1 MIHSLTNYP
10 STNFLKGGFVVL
22 SLMRSL
28 HLLALYGRQ
37 IMPQRMGFPLRFFL
51 IFFLLLS
58 FYSCSKGGGD
68 GSGGGGALLSSNADL
83 AALQLSNGSLSPAFD
98 AEITDYL
105 AEAGFLLPSVTVI
118 PTVADL
124 TATVTVNGA
133 ATSSGTASSPIAL
146 AEGTNTI
153 HVDVTAEDGSTK
165 HYTVM
170 LTRQGVAAFAQEA
183 YIKGSDPS
191 ISGQFG
197 YSVSLSGDT
206 LVVADPSEGDLLH
219 DGAGAVYVFLRRD
232 GVWTQQA
239 VLQNSNSESGDR
251 FGSSVSLSGDTLAV
265 GATGEDSA
273 ATGVDGD
280 QTDNN
285 APGSGAVYL
294 FTRSGEI
301 WSQRAYLKGSNTD
314 TESSDQFGHSVSLSG
329 DTLVVGAIGE
339 NSSAT
344 GVNGDQTDNSL
355 STAGAVYIF
364 VRSNETWSQEAY
376 LKASNTGF
384 DAQFGHSVSLFKD
397 TLAVGAIGERS
408 AATGV
413 NGNQADSSLAE
424 AGAVY
429 VFVRNAGVWTQE
441 AYIKASNTE
450 FGDRF
455 GQSVSLSDDTL
466 AVGAIGENS
475 ASTGVNGDQTDNSLS
490 TAGAVYIFIRSDVTW
505 NQQAYIKASNP
516 GFDGQFGYSVS
527 LFGEILAVGAI
538 GDRSAATGIN
548 GAQTDSSLAAAGAVY
563 VFTRSNGVWSQQAY
577 VKASNTGFDN
587 KFGHSVSLS
596 EDILAAGAI
605 GEDSTAT
612 GVNGDQSD
620 GPSPTGA
627 AYAFE

>member
-1 MIHSLTNYP
+1 
-10 STNFLKGGFVVL
+10 
-22 SLMRSL
+22 
-28 HLLALYGRQ
+28 
-37 IMPQRMGFPLRFFL
+37 MPQRMGFPLRFL
-51 IFFLLLS
+51 LLFFLLLS
-58 FYSCSKGGGD
+58 FSSCSKGGGN

-105 AEAGFLLPSVTVI
+105 AEAGFLLPSVTVT

-146 AEGTNTI
+146 AEGANTI
-153 HVDVTAEDGSTK
+153 LVDVTAEDGSIK
-165 HYTVM
+165 HYEVM

-206 LVVADPSEGDLLH
+206 LVVADPFEGDLRH

-251 FGSSVSLSGDTLAV
+251 FGSSVSLSGNTMAV

-285 APGSGAVYL
+285 ATGSGAVYL

-329 DTLVVGAIGE
+329 DTLAVGAIGE
-339 NSSAT
+339 NSAAT
-344 GVNGDQTDNSL
+344 GVNGDQTDNSLSGAGAVYVFVRSGETWSQQAYVKPSNTAFNGQFGYSVSLSEDTLAVGAALEGTSLTSEAGAVYVFVHNGGVWSEQASLKGSNTESGDRFGYSVSLSGDTLAIGAIGEQSAASGINGDQTDNSL
-355 STAGAVYIF
+355 STAGAVYVFI
-364 VRSNETWSQEAY
+364 RSDNTWIQQAY
-376 LKASNTGF
+376 LKASNPV
-384 DAQFGHSVSLFKD
+384 FGGRFGYSVSLFSD
-397 TLAVGAIGERS
+397 MLAVGAIGERS
-408 AATGV
+408 AATG
-413 NGNQADSSLAE
+413 
-424 AGAVY
+424 
-429 VFVRNAGVWTQE
+429 
-441 AYIKASNTE
+441 I
-450 FGDRF
+450 
-455 GQSVSLSDDTL
+455 
-466 AVGAIGENS
+466 
-475 ASTGVNGDQTDNSLS
+475 NGDQADT
-490 TAGAVYIFIRSDVTW
+490 
-505 NQQAYIKASNP
+505 
-516 GFDGQFGYSVS
+516 
-527 LFGEILAVGAI
+527 
-538 GDRSAATGIN
+538 
-548 GAQTDSSLAAAGAVY
+548 SLADAGAVY

>member
-1 MIHSLTNYP
+1 MIHSLTHYP
-10 STNFLKGGFVVL
+10 STNYLKGGFVVL

-37 IMPQRMGFPLRFFL
+37 IMSQRMEFPLRFLL

-58 FYSCSKGGGD
+58 FFSCSEGGGN

-83 AALQLSNGSLSPAFD
+83 AALKLSNRSLSPAFD

-105 AEAGFLLPSVTVI
+105 AEAGFLLPSVTVT

-124 TATVTVNGA
+124 TATVTVNGT
-133 ATSSGTASSPIAL
+133 ATSSGTASLPIAL
-146 AEGTNTI
+146 AEGANTI
-153 HVDVTAEDGSTK
+153 LVDVTAEDGSVK
-165 HYTVM
+165 HYEVM
-170 LTRQGVAAFAQEA
+170 LTRQGVAGFAQEA
-183 YIKGSDPS
+183 YIKASNPNFNS
-191 ISGQFG
+191 QFG
-197 YSVSLSGDT
+197 YSISLSGDT
-206 LVVADPSEGDLLH
+206 LAVAAPSEGDGLH
-219 DGAGAVYVFLRRD
+219 SETGAVYLFVRRE

-273 ATGVDGD
+273 ATGVGGD

-301 WSQRAYLKGSNTD
+301 WSQRAYLKGSNA
-314 TESSDQFGHSVSLSG
+314 ESGDQFGHSVSLSG
-329 DTLVVGAIGE
+329 DTLAVGAIGE
-339 NSSAT
+339 NSVAT

-364 VRSNETWSQEAY
+364 VRSNETWSQAAY
-376 LKASNTGF
+376 LKASNTRF

-397 TLAVGAIGERS
+397 TLAIGAIGERS

-413 NGNQADSSLAE
+413 NGNQTDSSLAE

-429 VFVRNAGVWTQE
+429 VFVRNAGIWTQE

-490 TAGAVYIFIRSDVTW
+490 MAGAVYVFIRSDNAW
-505 NQQAYIKASNP
+505 FQQAYLKASNP
-516 GFDGQFGYSVS
+516 VFGGQFGYSVS
-527 LFGEILAVGAI
+527 LFSDILAVGAI
-538 GDRSAATGIN
+538 GEKSAATGIN
-548 GAQTDSSLAAAGAVY
+548 GDQSDTGLADAGAVY
-563 VFTRSNGVWSQQAY
+563 VFIRSNGSWHQQAY
-577 VKASNTGFDN
+577 VKASNTGFGDH
-587 KFGHSVSLS
+587 FGHSVALS
-596 EDILAAGAI
+596 SDILAAGAI
-605 GEDSTAT
+605 WENSHASGI
-612 GVNGDQSD
+612 NGDQSD

>member
-1 MIHSLTNYP
+1 MQQR
-10 STNFLKGGFVVL
+10 
-22 SLMRSL
+22 MRSPFNL
-28 HLLALYGRQ
+28 
-37 IMPQRMGFPLRFFL
+37 FL
-51 IFFLLLS
+51 IFLLLLPFS
-58 FYSCSKGGGD
+58 SCSN
-68 GSGGGGALLSSNADL
+68 GGGGGGGGGTRLSSNADL
-83 AALQLSNGSLSPAFD
+83 AALQLSNGVLSPGFD
-98 AEITDYL
+98 PEITDYL
-105 AEAGFLLPSVTVI
+105 AEAGFLLPSVTVT
-118 PTVADL
+118 PTVADPA
-124 TATVTVNGA
+124 ATVTVNGT
-133 ATSSGTASSPIAL
+133 ATFSGTDSSPVAL
-146 AEGTNTI
+146 VEGTNTI
-153 HVDVTAEDGSTK
+153 LVDVTAEDGSTK

-183 YIKGSDPS
+183 YIKASKPNFN
-191 ISGQFG
+191 GQFG

-206 LVVADPSEGDLLH
+206 LAVAAPSEGDLLH
-219 DGAGAVYVFLRRD
+219 DGAGAVYVFLRSD
-232 GVWTQQA
+232 GIWTQQA
-239 VLQNSNSESGDR
+239 ILQNSNSESGDR
-251 FGSSVSLSGDTLAV
+251 FGSSVSLFGDTLAV

-314 TESSDQFGHSVSLSG
+314 TESSDQFGHSVSLSD
-329 DTLVVGAIGE
+329 DTLAVGAIGE
-339 NSSAT
+339 NSAAM

-376 LKASNTGF
+376 LKASNPGF
-384 DAQFGHSVSLFKD
+384 DAQFGYSVSLFKD
-397 TLAVGAIGERS
+397 TLAIGAIGERS

-413 NGNQADSSLAE
+413 NGNQADSTLAE

-441 AYIKASNTE
+441 AYIKASNTG

-490 TAGAVYIFIRSDVTW
+490 MAGAVYVFIRSDNAW
-505 NQQAYIKASNP
+505 IQQAYLKASNP
-516 GFDGQFGYSVS
+516 VFGGQFGYSVS
-527 LFGEILAVGAI
+527 LFRDMLAVGAI
-538 GDRSAATGIN
+538 GERSAATGIN
-548 GAQTDSSLAAAGAVY
+548 GDQNDPSLAGAGAVY
-563 VFTRSNGVWSQQAY
+563 LFIRSNGSWHQQAY
-577 VKASNTGFDN
+577 VKASNPGFGDQ
-587 KFGHSVSLS
+587 FGHSVALS
-596 EDILAAGAI
+596 SDILAAGAI
-605 GEDSTAT
+605 WENSHASGI
-612 GVNGDQSD
+612 NGDQSD

-627 AYAFE
+627 AYVFE